1 MKIRRRIGI
10 LTSGGDC
17 PGLNA
22 AIRGVAKAAYEMFEQ
37 TEIIGIADGYAGLIS
52 GEGMLMRQSDFSGIL
67 TRGGTILGTSRQNY
81 REICEAGEG
90 KEDKVAAMKKNYR
103 AMKLDCLVI
112 LGGNGTYKTA
122 NRLSSEGLNV
132 ITLPKTI
139 DNDVCETDVTFGFH
153 TAVETAAGLIDRI
166 RTTADSH
173 GRVMVV
179 ELMGNKAGWLTLY
192 AAMSGGADVAL
203 IPELP
208 YSMDSVLQR
217 IERRMRGSKRFSIVA
232 VAEGALSKSEVHMK
246 KKERA
251 EKFAMN
257 PYRTAAHRVAEQ
269 IHKKTGLET
278 RAVVPG
284 HILRGGSPCAYDRV
298 LSTRFGVYAAQLIH
312 DGCFGSSVALVCDQ
326 ITHAQLKDVAG
337 RTKFVPT
344 THQIIA
350 DARRIGICFGDGE

>member
-1 MKIRRRIGI
+1 
-10 LTSGGDC
+10 
-17 PGLNA
+17 
-22 AIRGVAKAAYEMFEQ
+22 MFDQ

-52 GEGMLMRQSDFSGIL
+52 GEGRLMRQSDFSCIL
-67 TRGGTILGTSRQNY
+67 TRGGTILGTSRQPY
-81 REICEAGEG
+81 QQICESCGG
-90 KEDKVAAMKKNYR
+90 KTDKVEAMKKNYH
-103 AMKLDCLVI
+103 AMRLDCLVI

-122 NRLSSEGLNV
+122 RLLSEEGLN
-132 ITLPKTI
+132 IIALPKTI

-153 TAVETAAGLIDRI
+153 TAVETAAGVLDRI

-192 AAMSGGADVAL
+192 AAMAGGADAAL

-208 YSMDSVLQR
+208 YSMDKVIR
-217 IERRMRGSKRFSIVA
+217 TIERRMEGSKNFSIVA
-232 VAEGALSKSEVHMK
+232 VAEGALSKVETHLK

-298 LSTRFGVYAAQLIH
+298 LSTRFGVHAAELIR
-312 DGCFGSSVALVCDQ
+312 DGVFSTGVSLVSDQ
-326 ITHAQLKDVAG
+326 ITHHPLRNVAG
-337 RTKFVPT
+337 RTKYVPVS
-344 THQIIA
+344 HQMIA
-350 DARRIGICFGDGE
+350 DARRVGICFGDE

>member
-10 LTSGGDC
+10 LTGGGDC

-22 AIRGVAKAAYEMFEQ
+22 AIRGAAKAAYEMFDQ
-37 TEIIGIADGYAGLIS
+37 PEIIGIADGYAGLIS
-52 GEGMLMRQSDFSGIL
+52 GEAMLMRQSDFSGIL

-81 REICEAGEG
+81 RDICEGGEG
-90 KEDKVAAMKKNYR
+90 KEDKVDAMKKTYR
-103 AMKLDCLVI
+103 ALKLDCLLI

-122 NRLSSEGLNV
+122 NRLSTEGLNI

-153 TAVETAAGLIDRI
+153 TAVETAASLIDRI

-192 AAMSGGADVAL
+192 AAMAGGADAAL
-203 IPELP
+203 IPEVP
-208 YSMDSVLQR
+208 YSMDRVIESVQR
-217 IERRMRGSKRFSIVA
+217 RIKGGKKFSIVA
-232 VAEGALSKSEVHMK
+232 VAEGALSRSEVHMK

-269 IHKKTGLET
+269 IGKKTGLET

-298 LSTRFGVYAAQLIH
+298 LSTRLGVHAAELIR
-312 DGCFGSSVALVCDQ
+312 DGNFGSSVSLVCDQ
-326 ITHAQLKDVAG
+326 ITHHALKEVAG
-337 RTKFVPT
+337 RTKLVPT
-344 THQIIA
+344 NHQMIA